1 MLTQN
6 GNMEGAQRDTVS
18 TEALPA
24 HLDLSEHAL
33 APRRENWWLNE
44 FKRPEAIRTHA
55 SASWLAVGAVC
66 IGAFM
71 GQLDASIVTLALP
84 TLQHSFHA
92 SLGAV
97 TWVGLSYL
105 LVLVASVAAVGRMSD
120 MVGRKLLYVYGFLV
134 FIAGS
139 ALCGFA
145 PSLGAL
151 YGFRAI
157 QAVGAAML
165 QANSLAIIVLA
176 VPVRSLGRAIGIQGA
191 AQALGLALGPTVGGL
206 LLVAGGWRLI
216 FLINVPVGI
225 VGVVVGAL
233 CIPRSRNLSA
243 RTPFDW
249 TGLGLLFPCVVTLL
263 SAVSFGN
270 AVGWLSPLILGLL
283 IAAVMLA
290 VLFIGRERH
299 TASPMVDLRLFS
311 RPAFTLGI
319 SSGLLAYLV
328 LFGVLFV
335 VPFYLERGLGFGAG
349 RTGLQIMAMPVAL
362 GLTAPLAGRLA
373 DRLGP
378 RPLTVSGMAMVAGSL
393 FALAML
399 PSPTALFV
407 TELAL
412 IGIGLGLFTPPNNAS
427 IMATVPPEQ
436 SGMASGVL
444 NMTRGMGT
452 AMGLAFAGMMFGLAG
467 GDAVPA
473 APEVVHHA
481 FAVTAV
487 FLGAIA
493 VVAGI
498 LAGARPGS
506 ANRRRA
512 SITRVMAE

>member
-1 MLTQN
+1 
-6 GNMEGAQRDTVS
+6 MEGVPHNS
-18 TEALPA
+18 VNEAAVPA
-24 HLDLSEHAL
+24 HLDLSEHTL
-33 APRRENWWLNE
+33 APRRRNWWLNE
-44 FKRPEAIRTHA
+44 FKRPESIRTHA

-120 MVGRKLLYVYGFLV
+120 MVGRKLLYIYGFLV

-139 ALCGFA
+139 ALCAFA

-151 YGFRAI
+151 YGFRVI
-157 QAVGAAML
+157 QALGAAML

-176 VPVRSLGRAIGIQGA
+176 VPMRSLGRAIGIQGA
-191 AQALGLALGPTVGGL
+191 AQALGLALGPTIGGL

-216 FLINVPVGI
+216 FLVNVPVGL
-225 VGVVVGAL
+225 VGVIVGAL
-233 CIPRSRNLSA
+233 CIPRSRNLSV

-283 IAAVMLA
+283 VAAVVLA
-290 VLFIGRERH
+290 VLFIGRERR
-299 TASPMVDLRLFS
+299 TTSPMIDLTLFS

-349 RTGLQIMAMPVAL
+349 RTGLQLMAMPVAL
-362 GLTAPLAGRLA
+362 GITAPLAGRLA

-378 RPLTVSGMAMVAGSL
+378 RPLTVSGMVIVAGSL
-393 FALAML
+393 FALATL
-399 PSPTALFV
+399 PSPTIVFV

-427 IMATVPPEQ
+427 IMATVPPQQ
-436 SGMASGVL
+436 SGVASGVL

-467 GDAVPA
+467 GDAINA
-473 APEVVHHA
+473 APAVVHHA

-487 FLGAIA
+487 FLGAVA
-493 VVAGI
+493 LVAGV
-498 LAGARPGS
+498 LAGVRPGS
-506 ANRRRA
+506 MNH
-512 SITRVMAE
+512 MARSTTLVLAE